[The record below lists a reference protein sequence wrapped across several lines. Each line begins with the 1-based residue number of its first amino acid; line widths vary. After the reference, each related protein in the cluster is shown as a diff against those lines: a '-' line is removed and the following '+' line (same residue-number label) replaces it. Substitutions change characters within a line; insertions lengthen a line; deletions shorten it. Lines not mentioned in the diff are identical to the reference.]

1 MGHLSGHCP
10 DRRRPS
16 TNGQPTNNA
25 NSTAMSLRSNG
36 NNRQGMV
43 LYIMVNVGGKDMEAL
58 VQGWGTS
65 GPRDHSIRPAR
76 SIHTARQT
84 IPSGPRMVL
93 HASKRPAAA
102 KRFPTPALVD
112 TGAVSCFANRN
123 LVLQNGIN
131 VDPWIGPAFPGVD
144 GRTLITVGRAKLTVM
159 YEGQPLN
166 IDVAALADPPCTLAL
181 GTEALMKLGVGIEF
195 SPYGWQIKRIV
206 RSLPPT
212 LEKKGS
218 KGTDKLS
225 RDDASEMR
233 PKGKVTSEQPAPSP
247 AVTGRLIN
255 EVESVILLPARE
267 LPLAPHSAARETVVS
282 GHYPANS

>member
-25 NSTAMSLRSNG
+25 NSTAMSFRPNG

-43 LYIMVNVGGKDMEAL
+43 LYIMVNVGGKDME
-58 VQGWGTS
+58 
-65 GPRDHSIRPAR
+65 
-76 SIHTARQT
+76 
-84 IPSGPRMVL
+84 
-93 HASKRPAAA
+93 
-102 KRFPTPALVD
+102 ALVD

-195 SPYGWQIKRIV
+195 SPYG
-206 RSLPPT
+206 
-212 LEKKGS
+212 
-218 KGTDKLS
+218 
-225 RDDASEMR
+225 
-233 PKGKVTSEQPAPSP
+233 
-247 AVTGRLIN
+247 
-255 EVESVILLPARE
+255 
-267 LPLAPHSAARETVVS
+267 
-282 GHYPANS
+282 